1 MYVLEKLWWGEIS
14 PTERRIRRGSNYQQ
28 ASTAFCERMD
38 DLLSELPSDTR
49 KQLETLSDLKSDINL
64 MENEDFFIYGFR
76 LGAGMCVSALSEGV
90 AHGCSHWF
98 GWFK

>member
-1 MYVLEKLWWGEIS
+1 MYVLEKLWRGEIS

-49 KQLETLSDLKSDINL
+49 KQLEALSDLKSDINL
-64 MENEDFFIYGFR
+64 MENEDFFIYGF
-76 LGAGMCVSALSEGV
+76 LLVAGMVLDIIGD
-90 AHGCSHWF
+90 
-98 GWFK
+98 FKGAFREWAEET